1 MFAQRL
7 KELRKLRGL
16 SQSALARDLGLSQQA
31 VCKWETGRSTPDPQ
45 TLAELAAYFH
55 VSADHLLGRTPHSVA
70 ETSSF
75 AFSGVMIRF

>member
-1 MFAQRL
+1 MVENWKGGAGMFAQRL

-55 VSADHLLGRTPHSVA
+55 VSADHLLGRKVRA
-70 ETSSF
+70 QD
-75 AFSGVMIRF
+75 V